1 MTGGPLD
8 FASVPREI
16 LQVEALCRLGGS
28 PHWIRYNFGTFEER
42 ELR

>member
-16 LQVEALCRLGGS
+16 FASRGLVPSWGFT
-28 PHWIRYNFGTFEER
+28 PWIRYNFGTFEER